1 MPTTVHLIE
10 GVWVISGPWGQREI
24 VHFPNQNTPTR
35 RLASEL
41 GMSHLTTVA
50 EVEAVL
56 VNKSWDWDKD
66 RWVDDPP

>member
-41 GMSHLTTVA
+41 GMSQLTTVT